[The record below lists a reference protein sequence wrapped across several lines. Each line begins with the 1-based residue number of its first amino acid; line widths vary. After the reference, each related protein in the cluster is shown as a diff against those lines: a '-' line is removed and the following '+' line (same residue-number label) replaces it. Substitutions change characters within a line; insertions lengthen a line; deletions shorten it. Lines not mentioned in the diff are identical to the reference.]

1 MLKYLLSEF
10 NSKRHY
16 ASVIENRAQLLTE
29 HTHDYFE
36 LTLVQ
41 SGSCIHFVNG
51 KRVPLHIAS
60 LSLIRPSDTHYYEPK
75 TADFQLINIMVP
87 QATVDSMFAYLG
99 TGFEPSRLTDTL
111 LPPTTTISMQNFR
124 SVCDSLRNLILYKTL
139 LGQKADALFHIT
151 LMNIITTYFPLTLVH
166 THTQVPVWMQWLV
179 LEMNKKEN
187 YTEGV
192 SAMMRLSKKTQEHI
206 CRSCRKHLGMSPT
219 QLINDIRLRQAAQ
232 MLIETEDSIIDISIE
247 TGFNN
252 LSHFYHAFKHTY
264 QMTPRRFREM
274 GDTSLIGQHSIA
286 DTMFATLPKA
296 EPVRSA

>member
-10 NSKRHY
+10 NPKRNY
-16 ASVIENRAQLLTE
+16 AAVIEDRSQLLIE

-41 SGSCIHFVNG
+41 SGSCIHHVNG
-51 KRVPLHIAS
+51 QALPLHIAS

-75 TADFQLINIMVP
+75 TANFQLINIMVP
-87 QATVDSMFAYLG
+87 QATINAMLAYLG
-99 TGFEPSRLTDTL
+99 TGFEPSRLTDTS

-151 LMNIITTYFPLTLVH
+151 LMNIITAYFPLTLVH

-192 SAMMRLSKKTQEHI
+192 SAMTRLSKKTQEHI
-206 CRSCRKHLGMSPT
+206 CRCCRKYLGMSPT
-219 QLINDIRLRQAAQ
+219 QLINDIRLRQAAR
-232 MLIETEDSIIDISIE
+232 MLVETSDPIIDISIE
-247 TGFNN
+247 MGFNN
-252 LSHFYHAFKHTY
+252 LSHFYHSFKHTY
-264 QMTPRRFREM
+264 QMTPRRFRDI
-274 GDTSLIGQHSIA
+274 GDPSLIGQNSIA
-286 DTMFATLPKA
+286 NTMFTTLPKA
-296 EPVRSA
+296 EPARRA